1 MNNEINELINL
12 FNKSLYKE
20 LINKARI
27 LLKKDP
33 NHFILWNILGVAHK
47 MEGDLEEAKLSF
59 ENSIRIKPEF
69 PDPYNN
75 LGAILLETYNLDEA
89 INSFNIAIK
98 LKEDYVDAYA
108 NLGLVYKEKNFFQKA
123 LTILNKG
130 LSYDLN
136 NNAILFNIG
145 EVYEGLNNYKKAEEY
160 YLKVVKSNPQN
171 VNYLYKLASLYKDQE
186 KYDLSLN
193 FLKKILN
200 TNDNSEIINKAKF
213 WINAIEG
220 NNLTTPPENYVKD
233 LFDNYSNNFEKSL
246 VNNLE
251 YSAPKLIA
259 KTLLEIK
266 NLKDLGNVI
275 DMGCGTGLI
284 GKEIKQY
291 CNNLIGVDI
300 SQKMLDLANKKNIY
314 NKLYKSE
321 IKNYLT
327 KNDLNFDLFIFADV
341 FVYMGKLNHIFDLIK
356 SKNKKKGHLIFT
368 IELNENKNFFLEK
381 TGRYS
386 HSKDYIIRC
395 LNKLNYKV
403 LKFLNINLRKHK
415 NGYVKGALILASFN

>member
-12 FNKSLYKE
+12 FNKNLYKE
-20 LINKARI
+20 LIKKARI

-33 NHFILWNILGVAHK
+33 NNFILWNILGAAHK
-47 MEGDLEEAKLSF
+47 MEGDLKEAKLSF

-69 PDPYNN
+69 PDAHNN
-75 LGAILLETYNLDEA
+75 LGAIFLETCNLDEA
-89 INSFNIAIK
+89 LNSINTAIK

-145 EVYEGLNNYKKAEEY
+145 EVYEGLNNYKKAEDY
-160 YLKVVKSNPQN
+160 YLKVIKLDSEN

-193 FLKKILN
+193 FLKKIIKLN
-200 TNDNSEIINKAKF
+200 NNSEIINKAKF

-220 NNLTTPPENYVKD
+220 NNSTTPPENYVKD

-246 VNNLE
+246 VNNLK

-266 NLKDLGNVI
+266 NLGNVI

-314 NKLYKSE
+314 DELYKSE
-321 IKNYLT
+321 IKTYLT
-327 KNDLNFDLFIFADV
+327 KKELNFDLFIFADV
-341 FVYMGKLNHIFDLIK
+341 FIYIGKLNHILDLIK
-356 SKNKKKGHLIFT
+356 SKNQRKGHLIFT
-368 IELNENKNFFLEK
+368 IELNENKNYFLEK
-381 TGRYS
+381 
-386 HSKDYIIRC
+386 
-395 LNKLNYKV
+395 
-403 LKFLNINLRKHK
+403 LK
-415 NGYVKGALILASFN
+415 ILA

>member
-12 FNKSLYKE
+12 FNKNLYKE
-20 LINKARI
+20 LIKKARI

-33 NHFILWNILGVAHK
+33 NNFILWNILGAAHK
-47 MEGDLEEAKLSF
+47 MEGDLKEAKLSF

-69 PDPYNN
+69 PDAHNN
-75 LGAILLETYNLDEA
+75 LGAIFLETCNLDEA
-89 INSFNIAIK
+89 LNSINTAIK

-145 EVYEGLNNYKKAEEY
+145 EVYEGLNNYKKAEDY
-160 YLKVVKSNPQN
+160 YLKVIKLDPEN

-186 KYDLSLN
+186 KYDLSLI
-193 FLKKILN
+193 FLKKIIKIN
-200 TNDNSEIINKAKF
+200 NNSEIINKAKF

-220 NNLTTPPENYVKD
+220 NNSTTPPENYVKD

-246 VNNLE
+246 VNNLK

-266 NLKDLGNVI
+266 NLGNVI

-314 NKLYKSE
+314 DELYKSE
-321 IKNYLT
+321 IKTYLT
-327 KNDLNFDLFIFADV
+327 KKELNFDLFIFADV
-341 FVYMGKLNHIFDLIK
+341 FIYIGKLNHIFDLIK
-356 SKNKKKGHLIFT
+356 SKNQRKGHLIFT
-368 IELNENKNFFLEK
+368 IELNENKNYFLEK

-386 HSKDYIIRC
+386 HSKNYIIRC
-395 LNKLNYKV
+395 LNELNYKV
-403 LKFLNINLRKHK
+403 LKYININLRKYK
-415 NGYVKGALILASFN
+415 NGYVKGALILASF